1 MLQLAEIL
9 SFKEILRI
17 KDEFKITNPH
27 LPVMKGIHNTKGNP
41 ICLTFLLG
49 GHCDS
54 TDPCGYHL
62 QVNYPNRLPRT
73 SNANYETLH
82 DCLVAIK

>member
-17 KDEFKITNPH
+17 KDEFKITKPH

-41 ICLTFLLG
+41 FCLPFLLG

-54 TDPCGYHL
+54 TDPTIQSDTPPG
-62 QVNYPNRLPRT
+62 
-73 SNANYETLH
+73 TLSSP
-82 DCLVAIK
+82 A